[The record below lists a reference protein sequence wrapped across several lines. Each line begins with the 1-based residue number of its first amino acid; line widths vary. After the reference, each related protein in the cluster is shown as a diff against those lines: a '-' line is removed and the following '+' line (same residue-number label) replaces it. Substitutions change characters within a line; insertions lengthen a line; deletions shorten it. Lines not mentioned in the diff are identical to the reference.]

1 MENVDE
7 LNTINT
13 QNGNG
18 SDELTNKLRNMEMR
32 IISAGHQLNSIE
44 EHSAKEAW
52 FLGKETREICDEWYE
67 IFNGY
72 HGNVLDDDDAHDLRV
87 VISQF
92 ILMVRNV
99 ERGLSDSGKEDIRQ
113 ELEDWYATLSD

>member
-1 MENVDE
+1 MKNVDE
-7 LNTINT
+7 LNTIDT
-13 QNGNG
+13 QNENG
-18 SDELTNKLRNMEMR
+18 SDELMNKMRNMEMR

-52 FLGKETREICDEWYE
+52 FLGKETREIFDECSE
-67 IFNGY
+67 IFTVRKGQ
-72 HGNVLDDDDAHDLRV
+72 VLDDDDAHDLRV
-87 VISQF
+87 IISQI

-99 ERGLSDSGKEDIRQ
+99 ERGLSERGKEDIRQ